1 MEGALWIDEVGVV
14 AVVAVEMFA
23 REFEPQLAS
32 KAPGAVAET
41 VDHPWRTIVCCTV
54 DYRA

>member
-41 VDHPWRTIVCCTV
+41 VDHPWRPIVCCTV